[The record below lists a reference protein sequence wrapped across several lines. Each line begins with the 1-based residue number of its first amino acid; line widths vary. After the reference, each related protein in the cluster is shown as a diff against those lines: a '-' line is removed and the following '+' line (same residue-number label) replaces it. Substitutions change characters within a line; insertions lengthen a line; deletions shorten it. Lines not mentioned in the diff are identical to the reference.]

1 MGENEEDGVFPVD
14 ASNEKALIMAVLP
27 HHGASPVIH
36 PSTFVAG
43 GVCLIGEVEL
53 GEDASVWFN
62 AVLRG
67 DINRIRVGR
76 RSNIQDGTIVH
87 VTRQYGVEIAE
98 EVTVGHQAML
108 HGCRIEACSL
118 IGMNAVVLDNAHVGP
133 FAMVAA
139 GAVVREQFVVPE
151 GVLVAG
157 VPAKIVRHLTESE
170 RVMLRQSADNYVHY
184 ARGYM
189 LP

>member
-1 MGENEEDGVFPVD
+1 MPV
-14 ASNEKALIMAVLP
+14 VC
-27 HHGASPVIH
+27 HHGALPVVH
-36 PSTFVAG
+36 PSAFIAE
-43 GVCLIGEVEL
+43 GVCLIGEVSL
-53 GEDASVWFN
+53 AEDASVWFN

-67 DINRIRVGR
+67 DINRIRVGK
-76 RSNIQDGTIVH
+76 RSNVQDGTIVH
-87 VTRQYGVEIAE
+87 VTRQYPVDIGD

-108 HGCRIEACSL
+108 HGCRIDSCSL

-133 FAMVAA
+133 FSIVAA

-157 VPAKIVRHLTESE
+157 VPAKIIRPLTDEE
-170 RVMLRQSADNYVHY
+170 RLMLRQSADNYVHY

>member
-1 MGENEEDGVFPVD
+1 MN
-14 ASNEKALIMAVLP
+14 
-27 HHGASPVIH
+27 
-36 PSTFVAG
+36 
-43 GVCLIGEVEL
+43 
-53 GEDASVWFN
+53 
-62 AVLRG
+62 
-67 DINRIRVGR
+67 
-76 RSNIQDGTIVH
+76 
-87 VTRQYGVEIAE
+87 EIAAPMI
-98 EVTVGHQAML
+98 VAL
-108 HGCRIEACSL
+108 
-118 IGMNAVVLDNAHVGP
+118 VVVMGLCVP
-133 FAMVAA
+133 KRLFSRRVLLWVSVAMVAA